1 MLTLD
6 SLQSGPIAPSLR
18 LECSA
23 PPPPTVEHCYR
34 NLVAAILLQA
44 KKDLA
49 EPGYRGHAAR
59 WLRSGAARS
68 YAELLGIDPSA
79 LSRLQAG
86 RGAR

>member
-1 MLTLD
+1 MLSLD
-6 SLQSGPIAPSLR
+6 PKTITGSTSLR

-23 PPPPTVEHCYR
+23 PPPTVEHCYR

-44 KKDLA
+44 KKDLS

-59 WLRSGAARS
+59 WLRSSAARS